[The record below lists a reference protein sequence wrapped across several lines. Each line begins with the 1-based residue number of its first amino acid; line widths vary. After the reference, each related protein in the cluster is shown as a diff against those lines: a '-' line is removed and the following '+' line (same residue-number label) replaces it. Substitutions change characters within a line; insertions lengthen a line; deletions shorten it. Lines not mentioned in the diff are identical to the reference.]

1 MNKRIENIVNNYLKK
16 KSIVYERS
24 LGAEEVTLFM
34 LRAPEEKQ
42 DAFMRLLSE
51 KKMEE
56 AMKMVEEFL
65 GIEEGELWKAMHSK
79 G

>member
-1 MNKRIENIVNNYLKK
+1 MNKRIEKIVNNYLKK

-34 LRAPEEKQ
+34 LRAPEEDK
-42 DAFMRLLSE
+42 DKFMDLLSE
-51 KKMEE
+51 QKMEE
-56 AMKMVEEFL
+56 AMKMVEKFL
-65 GIEEGELWKAMHSK
+65 EIPEGELWEAMHTK